1 MPVIHNMTNE
11 ELVLDYRSGNKDALE
26 ALYSQ
31 NTGMIE
37 KIIRKYGAYEELDDL
52 RQEAY
57 FGIVKAAEQWNP
69 ERDCSFLS
77 YAVYWIRA
85 AIVRYIEECGGVV
98 RIPSHKRA
106 LINRYNKAVNNY
118 RVRFGMYPS
127 DIELRA
133 LLELTQEQLERLKAD
148 IQSSRIRS
156 TSEIIGGE
164 DDDITLEDTLT
175 AEGDQYEDVID
186 KIQREQLSDTIWS
199 CVDDL
204 KPQHASVIKGH
215 FREGKTLK
223 ECGES
228 LGVSTERA
236 RQLEQGA
243 IRELRKSKYS
253 KRLRPFLTEQGA
265 YTIGLK
271 FNGIGA
277 FERVGSSQER
287 AMMFLE
293 QMSGMSLWAGNVL

>member
-293 QMSGMSLWAGNVL
+293 QMSGMSLWAGKVL

>member
-1 MPVIHNMTNE
+1 MTNE
-11 ELVLDYRSGNKDALE
+11 ELVIEYQTGNKAVIE
-26 ALYSQ
+26 QLYLQ
-31 NTGMIE
+31 NRGMIE
-37 KIIRKYGAYEELDDL
+37 KIVRRYAGIEELDDL
-52 RQEAY
+52 RQESF
-57 FGIVKAAEQWNP
+57 FGLVKAAELWKP
-69 ERDCSFLS
+69 ENETAFMT
-77 YAVYWIRA
+77 YAAYWIRA

-186 KIQREQLSDTIWS
+186 KIQHEQLSDTIWS

-204 KPQHASVIKGH
+204 KPQHASVIRGH
-215 FREGKTLK
+215 FGEGKTLK

-293 QMSGMSLWAGNVL
+293 QMSGMSLWAGKVL

>member
-69 ERDCSFLS
+69 ERNCSFLS

-204 KPQHASVIKGH
+204 KPQHASVIRGH
-215 FREGKTLK
+215 FGEGKTLK

-293 QMSGMSLWAGNVL
+293 QMSGMSLWAGKVL